1 MSKAVEE
8 VVEKFGQMVI
18 GQISIAW
25 DTRQTAEQFL
35 EIREQS
41 AIEGDDVEF
50 SIDEF
55 IEYVRSN
62 TSDIVQQTL
71 EVFGQIGL
79 EKEIY
84 VLDAEGVEVEE
95 S

>member
-41 AIEGDDVEF
+41 AVEGDDVEF
-50 SIDEF
+50 SIEQF

-95 S
+95 

>member
-35 EIREQS
+35 EIREQGGL
-41 AIEGDDVEF
+41 EGDPVEF
-50 SIDEF
+50 TIEEF
-55 IEYVRSN
+55 VEYVRSN

-95 S
+95 